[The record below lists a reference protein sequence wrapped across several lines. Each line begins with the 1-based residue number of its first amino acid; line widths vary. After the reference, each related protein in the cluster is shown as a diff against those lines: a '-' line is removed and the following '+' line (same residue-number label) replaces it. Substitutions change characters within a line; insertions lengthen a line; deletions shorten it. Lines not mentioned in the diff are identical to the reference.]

1 MTKEELL
8 LKKRL
13 VELSNIAFNRN
24 IPVFSDFL
32 NLNEL
37 NILYSIRNELYT
49 LEFKTYGGY
58 ELAERQMVAFIP
70 DAFCYDRKEL
80 YPITVIRIEPLS
92 KKYSDSLSHRDFLG
106 AIINLGI
113 DRSKIGDILVKENE
127 AFLFCNER
135 LADYLIEQ
143 LTRIKHT
150 SVRASETKLKDF
162 SYEPEFK
169 IIKGSI
175 STARIDSVLTLCCG
189 VSRSEA
195 VEYIM
200 SKKVFINGKLIEA
213 NSVMLKDNDII
224 SVRGVGK
231 FIYSG
236 VLSETKKGRIYI
248 ELKKYI

>member
-24 IPVFSDFL
+24 IPVFTDFL

-37 NILYSIRNELYT
+37 NILYSVRNELYT
-49 LEFKTYGGY
+49 SEFKAYGGY
-58 ELAERQMVAFIP
+58 ESAERQMVAFIP
-70 DAFCYDRKEL
+70 DAFCCDIKEL
-80 YPITVIRIEPLS
+80 FPMMVVKVTPLS
-92 KKYSDSLSHRDFLG
+92 KKYSDALSHRDFLG

-127 AFLFCNER
+127 GFIFCSEK
-135 LADYLIEQ
+135 LGDYLIEQ

-150 SVRASETKLKDF
+150 SVNAVATKLMDF
-162 SYEPEFK
+162 VYEPEFK
-169 IIKGSI
+169 TMKGSI
-175 STARIDSVLTLCCG
+175 STARIDSVLTVCCG
-189 VSRSEA
+189 GSRSEA

-200 SKKVFINGKLIEA
+200 AKKVFINGRLIEA
-213 NSVMLKDNDII
+213 NSVILKSNDVI
-224 SVRGVGK
+224 SIRGVGK
-231 FIYSG
+231 FIYTG
-236 VLSETKKGRIYI
+236 VLSETKKGRIYV

>member
-13 VELSNIAFNRN
+13 VELSNTAYNRN
-24 IPVFSDFL
+24 IPIFSDFL

-37 NILYSIRNELYT
+37 NILYSVTKELYT
-49 LEFKTYGGY
+49 SEFKVYGGY
-58 ELAERQMVAFIP
+58 ETAERQMVAFIP
-70 DAFCYDRKEL
+70 DAFCCDIREL
-80 YPITVIRIEPLS
+80 YPITVVKIRPLN
-92 KKYSDSLSHRDFLG
+92 KKYSDNLTHRDFLG

-113 DRSKIGDILVKENE
+113 DRSKVGDILVKENE
-127 AFLFCNER
+127 GFIFCNEK
-135 LADYLIEQ
+135 LADYIIEQ

-150 SVRASETKLKDF
+150 SVMAIATKLGDY

-175 STARIDSVLTLCCG
+175 ATARIDSVLTVCCAT
-189 VSRSEA
+189 SRSEA

-200 SKKVFINGKLIEA
+200 SKKVFINGRLIEA
-213 NSVMLKDNDII
+213 NSEILKNNDII

-231 FIYSG
+231 FIFTG
-236 VLSETKKGRIYI
+236 VISETKKGRIYI
-248 ELKKYI
+248 EIKQYI